1 MSTFL
6 GPIHYWLFQKIR
18 NVEDREEALIK
29 AFSERFGNG
38 VKEIV
43 EKVRGR
49 YGVPFDNTPLENLI
63 GDAAIH
69 YWLQSAIEKAETR
82 EAALLKGF
90 LDTFGQ
96 DGRDLALE
104 VAFQHGRKIGEA
116 AIEQGQNQGEGIES
130 VYNLIKNTFLD
141 GMPCDHVTEAETPS
155 PDLLVEKHT
164 ACLHK
169 GYWEAAGIDGR
180 FMCSYLERW
189 IRGVCSADPR
199 IEYRRVKSLVGGDD
213 CCEDHYRIKGT

>member
-29 AFSERFGNG
+29 AFTERFGDEVNG
-38 VKEIV
+38 IV
-43 EKVRGR
+43 EDVRQR

-69 YWLQSAIEKAETR
+69 YWLQSAIERSETR
-82 EAALLKGF
+82 EAALLKG
-90 LDTFGQ
+90 LIDRYG
-96 DGRDLALE
+96 DEVKELAMD
-104 VAFQHGRKIGEA
+104 VAFRHGQKIGKE
-116 AIEQGQNQGEGIES
+116 AIEQGKNQGSGIES

-141 GMPCDHVTEAETPS
+141 GMPCDHVTEVESPS

-164 ACLHK
+164 DCLHR
-169 GYWEAAGIDGR
+169 GYWESAGIAET
-180 FMCSYLERW
+180 FMCSYLEKW
-189 IRGVCSADPR
+189 IKGVCSADPS
-199 IEYRRVKSLVGGDD
+199 IDHERVKALVRGDSY
-213 CCEDHYRIKGT
+213 CEDRYRIKGE